1 MVAEGRKITLSA
13 DRDRD
18 FPGWYNTIIRQ
29 AELIDDRFNIKGMV
43 VYRPLAMKLTKAI
56 YSMFEERLE
65 ASGHQPVLFPVLI
78 PEENFNKEAEHIKG
92 FTPETYWVT
101 MGGDETLSSKYALRP
116 TSETAFY
123 FMYSQWL
130 RSPSDLPLKLYQSV
144 AVYRHETKATKP
156 LLRGREFLWIEAHDV
171 FATAEEAIKQVQE
184 DERTTRDVI
193 EGELSVPIL
202 FLLKPQWDK
211 FAGAVNTYAAEAVM
225 PDGMVLQ
232 VATTHYLGR
241 NFSVAFD
248 LGYYDAEGKKRRVEQ
263 TCFGPGVSR
272 ILAAVVSV
280 HGDNF
285 GLVMPFRIAPVQA
298 VIVPIPG
305 SGVEEYARAV
315 ASRLR
320 DRGIR
325 VELDESEETP
335 GAKYYKWEFRGVPLR
350 IEVGEREVSSTKVTL
365 FDRVARKRNNISLS
379 ELDGFLGDFPE
390 AQHRALRDRAEG
402 LSQKFMGEANS
413 LEEAKG
419 LISSGKR
426 VLKSH
431 LCSLDS
437 SGEDC
442 AGRIERDLGLSVRG
456 ELLNAE
462 RPRGKKCIACGRE
475 AKHEIFLAEAY

>member
-1 MVAEGRKITLSA
+1 MANESRKVTFSV
-13 DRDRD
+13 DRDSN
-18 FPGWYNTIIRQ
+18 FSEWYNTIIRQ

-56 YSMFEERLE
+56 YGLLEERLE
-65 ASGHQPVLFPVLI
+65 TSGHQPVLFPVLI
-78 PEENFNKEAEHIKG
+78 PEENLSKEAEHIKG
-92 FTPETYWVT
+92 FKPETYWVT
-101 MGGDETLSSKYALRP
+101 MGGGETLTSRYALRP

-171 FATAEEAIKQVQE
+171 FATAEEAIEQVRE
-184 DERTTRDVI
+184 DERMTREVI

-232 VATTHYLGR
+232 VATTHYLGK
-241 NFSVAFD
+241 NFSEAFD

-272 ILAAVVSV
+272 ILAAIISV
-280 HGDNF
+280 HGDNL
-285 GLVMPFRIAPVQA
+285 GLVMPFKVAPVQA

-305 SGVEEYARAV
+305 PGVEELARAI

-320 DRGIR
+320 DKGIR

-335 GAKYYKWEFRGVPLR
+335 GAKFYKWEFRGVPLR
-350 IEVGEREVSSTKVTL
+350 IEVGEREVSSSRVTV
-365 FDRVARKRNNISLS
+365 FDRVARKRSSISLS
-379 ELDGFLGDFPE
+379 ELDGFLEEFPE

-402 LSQKFMGEANS
+402 LFQRLMGEADS
-413 LEEAKG
+413 LQKARE
-419 LISSGKR
+419 LTSSGKR
-426 VLKSH
+426 VLKAY
-431 LCSLDS
+431 LCSLDLD
-437 SGEDC
+437 GEGC
-442 AGRIERDLGLSVRG
+442 AERIEKELGLSVRG
-456 ELLNAE
+456 EALNAE
-462 RPRGKKCIACGRE
+462 KPRDKKCIACGRE
-475 AKHEIFLAEAY
+475 ARHEVFLAEAY

>member
-1 MVAEGRKITLSA
+1 MTTEAKKVTFSE

-18 FPGWYNTIIRQ
+18 FSEWYNTIIRQ

-56 YSMFEERLE
+56 YRMFEERLE

-78 PEENFNKEAEHIKG
+78 PEENLSREAEHIMG

-101 MGGDETLSSKYALRP
+101 MGGDETLSSRYALRP

-241 NFSVAFD
+241 NFSEAFD

-305 SGVEEYARAV
+305 SGVEECARAV

-379 ELDGFLGDFPE
+379 ELDGFLDDFPE

-442 AGRIERDLGLSVRG
+442 AGRIEKDLGLSVRG

-462 RPRGKKCIACGRE
+462 RPRGEKCIACGRE
-475 AKHEIFLAEAY
+475 AKHEVFLAEAY

>member
-1 MVAEGRKITLSA
+1 MAAESKKVTFSV

-18 FPGWYNTIIRQ
+18 FSEWYNTIIRQ

-43 VYRPLAMKLTKAI
+43 VYRPYAMRITKAI
-56 YSMFEERLE
+56 YKLLEKKLE

-78 PEENFNKEAEHIKG
+78 PEENLSREAEHIKG
-92 FTPETYWVT
+92 FKPETYWVT
-101 MGGDETLSSKYALRP
+101 MGGDEKLTGRYALRP

-156 LLRGREFLWIEAHDV
+156 LLRAREILWIEAHDV
-171 FATAEEAIKQVQE
+171 FATADEAMMQVQE
-184 DERTTRDVI
+184 DEKTTREVV
-193 EGELSVPIL
+193 EGELSIPIL
-202 FLLKPQWDK
+202 FLLRPQWDK
-211 FAGAVNTYAAEAVM
+211 FPGAVNTYAAETIL
-225 PDGMVLQ
+225 PDGMTLQ

-241 NFSVAFD
+241 NFNEAFD

-272 ILAAVVSV
+272 ILAAIISV
-280 HGDNF
+280 HGDNL
-285 GLVMPFRIAPVQA
+285 GLIMPFRVAPVQA

-305 SGVEEYARAV
+305 PGVEEQARAI

-335 GAKYYKWEFRGVPLR
+335 GAKFYKWEFRGVPLR
-350 IEVGEREVSSTKVTL
+350 IEVGEREVSSSKVTV
-365 FDRVARKRNNISLS
+365 FDRVARKRSSISLS
-379 ELDGFLGDFPE
+379 ELDGFLEEFPE

-402 LSQKFMGEANS
+402 LFQRLMGEADS
-413 LEEAKG
+413 LQKARE
-419 LISSGKR
+419 LTSSGKR
-426 VLKSH
+426 VLKAY
-431 LCSLDS
+431 LCSLDLD
-437 SGEDC
+437 GEGC
-442 AGRIERDLGLSVRG
+442 AERIEKELGLSVRG
-456 ELLNAE
+456 EALNAE
-462 RPRGKKCIACGRE
+462 KPRDKKCIACGRE
-475 AKHEIFLAEAY
+475 ARHEVFLAEAY

>member
-1 MVAEGRKITLSA
+1 MATEGRKITFSA

-18 FPGWYNTIIRQ
+18 FQGWYNTIIRQ

-101 MGGDETLSSKYALRP
+101 MGGNETLGSRYALRP

-232 VATTHYLGR
+232 VATTHYLGK
-241 NFSVAFD
+241 NFSEAFD

-272 ILAAVVSV
+272 ILAAVISV

-285 GLVMPFRIAPVQA
+285 GLVVPFRIAPVQA

-305 SGVEEYARAV
+305 SGVEECARAV

-335 GAKYYKWEFRGVPLR
+335 GAKFYKWEFRGVPLR
-350 IEVGEREVSSTKVTL
+350 IEVGEREVSSSRATI
-365 FDRVARKRNNISLS
+365 FDRVTRKRSSIGLS
-379 ELDGFLGDFPE
+379 ELDGFLDEFPE
-390 AQHRALRDRAEG
+390 AQHRVLRNRAEI
-402 LSQKFMGEANS
+402 LAQRFMGEADS
-413 LEEAKG
+413 LESARD
-419 LISSGKR
+419 LIFSGKR
-426 VLKSH
+426 VLKAY
-431 LCSLDS
+431 LCSLDHE
-437 SGEDC
+437 GEGC
-442 AGRIERDLGLSVRG
+442 GERIEKELSLSVRG
-456 ELLNAE
+456 EPLNADK
-462 RPRGKKCIACGRE
+462 PRDKNCIVCGKE
-475 AKHEIFLAEAY
+475 AGHEVYLAEAY